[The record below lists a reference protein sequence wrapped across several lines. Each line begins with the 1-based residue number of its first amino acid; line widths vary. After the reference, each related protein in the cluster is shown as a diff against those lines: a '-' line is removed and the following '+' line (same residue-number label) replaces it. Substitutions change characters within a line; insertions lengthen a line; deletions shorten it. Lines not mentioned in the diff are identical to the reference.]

1 MAVHPS
7 VPRALKQPEE
17 DRLYEFDFG
26 NLLGAA
32 TLAASPAPA
41 VAQEKQNLVAGSL
54 ALTLGSPAVASPKVQ
69 VRIAGGTAGEDYKVT
84 VIARDSAGNT
94 LEADGLLQV
103 RDL

>member
-7 VPRALKQPEE
+7 VPRALKQPAE
-17 DRLYEFDFG
+17 DRLYDFDFS
-26 NLLGAA
+26 NLLGTA
-32 TLAASPAPA
+32 TLAASPAPTA
-41 VAQEKQNLVAGSL
+41 TQEKQGLVPGSA
-54 ALTLGSPAVASPKVQ
+54 ALILGSPAVASPKVQ

-84 VIARDSAGNT
+84 VVARDSAGNI